1 MKNEPKDQESF
12 FDEIMDRINA
22 IQQDQ
27 MIEESKKFIEQCA
40 SRQEA
45 EKAQQN
51 VVDQEIFNEV
61 KNASKDAAVKEKS
74 PIRRLLE
81 KTITTRKKNSR
92 FIPHFLMMNR
102 MILKILNRQKKE
114 MRFIAI

>member
-27 MIEESKKFIEQCA
+27 MIEESRKFIEQCA

-51 VVDQEIFNEV
+51 IVDQEIFNEV

-74 PIRRLLE
+74 PIRRLLDG
-81 KTITTRKKNSR
+81 
-92 FIPHFLMMNR
+92 
-102 MILKILNRQKKE
+102 
-114 MRFIAI
+114 